1 MTYQSQSTSTP
12 NEGSNLLS
20 TWRENVTVECRLS
33 SAGDLLMS
41 DMVGLSPCAIAIGV
55 KALTDAHR
63 VTQ

>member
-33 SAGDLLMS
+33 SAGDLVMS
-41 DMVGLSPCAIAIGV
+41 DMVGLGPCTIAIGV
-55 KALTDAHR
+55 KSLTDVHSS
-63 VTQ
+63 T